1 MDKPPMTD
9 EEARGVH
16 SLAILTI
23 VSFASFSAI
32 FHYLVWQWRPWFG
45 KPLPLR
51 ASAAYLLEAAHHAT
65 RFLS

>member
-16 SLAILTI
+16 SLAMMTI
-23 VSFASFSAI
+23 IGFAFFSAV
-32 FHYLVWQWRPWFG
+32 FHFLVWQWRPWFG
-45 KPLPLR
+45 KPLPY
-51 ASAAYLLEAAHHAT
+51 SAMLDTITDTAT

>member
-16 SLAILTI
+16 SLAMLTF
-23 VSFASFSAI
+23 VGFAFFAAI
-32 FHYLVWQWRPWFG
+32 AHYLCWQWRPWLG
-45 KPLPLR
+45 KPLNYGVAELMD
-51 ASAAYLLEAAHHAT
+51 AAQHAT

>member
-16 SLAILTI
+16 SLAMLTF
-23 VSFASFSAI
+23 VGFAFFAAI
-32 FHYLVWQWRPWFG
+32 AHYLCWQWRPWLG
-45 KPLPLR
+45 KPLPLQ
-51 ASAAYLLEAAHHAT
+51 ASLDALHDVT

>member
-16 SLAILTI
+16 SLAMMTI
-23 VSFASFSAI
+23 IGFAFFSAI
-32 FHYLVWQWRPWFG
+32 FHFLVWQWRPWFG
-45 KPLPLR
+45 KPLSY
-51 ASAAYLLEAAHHAT
+51 SALVDAAHTAT

>member
-16 SLAILTI
+16 SLAMLTI
-23 VSFASFSAI
+23 LGFAFFSAI

-45 KPLPLR
+45 KPLHY
-51 ASAAYLLEAAHHAT
+51 SAVQLLDAAHHAT

>member
-16 SLAILTI
+16 SLAMLSFIGFAFFGAI
-23 VSFASFSAI
+23 V
-32 FHYLVWQWRPWFG
+32 HYLVWQWRPWFG
-45 KPLPLR
+45 KPL
-51 ASAAYLLEAAHHAT
+51 AYGSAQLMDVADAAT

>member
-16 SLAILTI
+16 SLAMLTF
-23 VSFASFSAI
+23 VGFAFFAAI
-32 FHYLVWQWRPWFG
+32 AHFLCWQWRPWLG
-45 KPLPLR
+45 KPLSYGAAQLMDA
-51 ASAAYLLEAAHHAT
+51 ASHAT

>member
-16 SLAILTI
+16 SLAMMTI
-23 VSFASFSAI
+23 IGFAFFSAI
-32 FHYLVWQWRPWFG
+32 FHFLVWQWRPWFG
-45 KPLPLR
+45 APMR
-51 ASAAYLLEAAHHAT
+51 YSALTDVVNTAT

>member
-16 SLAILTI
+16 SLAMLTFLGFFF
-23 VSFASFSAI
+23 FASI
-32 FHYLVWQWRPWFG
+32 FHYLCWQWRPWFG
-45 KPLPLR
+45 KPMPYG
-51 ASAAYLLEAAHHAT
+51 AADLLDAAQQAT

>member
-45 KPLPLR
+45 KKLPLQ
-51 ASAAYLLEAAHHAT
+51 ASAAQLNDAAHHIT
-65 RFLS
+65 RYLS

>member
-16 SLAILTI
+16 SLAMQI
-23 VSFASFSAI
+23 VVGFAVFSAI

-45 KPLPLR
+45 KPMPIQ
-51 ASAAYLLEAAHHAT
+51 ASLDVLHHAT

>member
-16 SLAILTI
+16 SLALLSII
-23 VSFASFSAI
+23 GFAFASAI

-45 KPLPLR
+45 KPLKYGAMQLLD
-51 ASAAYLLEAAHHAT
+51 AAQHAT

>member
-16 SLAILTI
+16 SLAMLTI
-23 VSFASFSAI
+23 VGFAFFSAI

-45 KPLPLR
+45 KPLPLQ
-51 ASAAYLLEAAHHAT
+51 AGAAQLIDVAHHAT

>member
-16 SLAILTI
+16 SLAMLSVIG
-23 VSFASFSAI
+23 FAFFSAI
-32 FHYLVWQWRPWFG
+32 FHLLVWQWRPWFG
-45 KPLPLR
+45 KPLPYD
-51 ASAAYLLEAAHHAT
+51 SAQLMDLAESAT

>member
-16 SLAILTI
+16 SLAMMTI
-23 VSFASFSAI
+23 IGFAFFSAI
-32 FHYLVWQWRPWFG
+32 FHFLVWQWRPWFG
-45 KPLPLR
+45 PKLGNGTAMLFD
-51 ASAAYLLEAAHHAT
+51 AAHTAT

>member
-16 SLAILTI
+16 SLAMLTI
-23 VSFASFSAI
+23 VSFAVFSAI
-32 FHYLVWQWRPWFG
+32 FHILVWQWRPWFG
-45 KPLPLR
+45 KPLPLQ
-51 ASAAYLLEAAHHAT
+51 AGAAQLIDVAHHAT